1 MSTETPP
8 KTKTAWVQLYEAR
21 RKAVDVESRSP
32 GRPPL
37 PVPRH
42 KVGLTL
48 SQGEASELEAWQE
61 RFSVLLERK
70 VSIGETVGILTRIS
84 AARYNRVM
92 SKSSA
97 KALDELIERMV
108 G

>member
-1 MSTETPP
+1 
-8 KTKTAWVQLYEAR
+8 
-21 RKAVDVESRSP
+21 
-32 GRPPL
+32 
-37 PVPRH
+37 
-42 KVGLTL
+42 
-48 SQGEASELEAWQE
+48 LEAWQE

-92 SKSSA
+92 SKNSA